1 MSDICAMT
9 SRNILKKIT
18 LNITAR
24 THVRSTQGDRIFFRI
39 PRNKLKPAGLARLK
53 RLEQYNDYKASLL
66 TIARKEKASFPEQG
80 LEIIF
85 YLPVPKSWSQW
96 KKKHHHMKGH
106 ASKPDLSNLL
116 KALEDG
122 LLKEDKM
129 IFNYAGLTKKWV
141 NQERGYIEF
150 IYHLPSVGSS
160 DVLM

>member
-1 MSDICAMT
+1 M
-9 SRNILKKIT
+9 KVIT
-18 LNITAR
+18 LYITPK

-53 RLEQYNDYKASLL
+53 RLEQYNEYKASLL
-66 TIARKEKASFPEQG
+66 TLARKENLRFPEQG

-85 YLPVPKSWSQW
+85 YIPVPKSWSKW
-96 KKKHHHMKGH
+96 KKQYNHMKGH
-106 ASKPDLSNLL
+106 TSKPDLSNCL

-129 IFNYAGLTKKWV
+129 IFNYAGLTKRWV
-141 NQERGYIEF
+141 NQEHGYIEF
-150 IYHLPSVGSS
+150 IYHTPSIGSA

>member
-1 MSDICAMT
+1 
-9 SRNILKKIT
+9 LKVIT
-18 LNITAR
+18 LYITPQ

-53 RLEQYNDYKASLL
+53 RLERYNEYKASIL
-66 TIARKEKASFPEQG
+66 TLARKENLRFTEQG

-85 YLPVPKSWSQW
+85 YIPVPKSWSQW
-96 KKKHHHMKGH
+96 KKKHNHMKGH
-106 ASKPDLSNLL
+106 TSKPDLSNIL

-141 NQERGYIEF
+141 NQEHGYIEF
-150 IYHLPSVGSS
+150 IYHAPSIGSA